1 MFRTNLFNILK
12 DINICLVRD
21 LCIIFVS
28 FKICF
33 TYVSPAHPSPGKLNL
48 YTRNPIPAELKFIKQ
63 PLKLKL
69 EFKRVEKTHVFW
81 EDCFLGSIELIHI

>member
-1 MFRTNLFNILK
+1 MFLK

-21 LCIIFVS
+21 LCIIFIS

-48 YTRNPIPAELKFIKQ
+48 YTPNPIPAELKFIKQ

-69 EFKRVEKTHVFW
+69 EFKRVEKTHVFLGGL
-81 EDCFLGSIELIHI
+81 FLGLN